1 MFIKNGKINVF
12 LLRMKMPKDNK
23 LTPVISDEAKYRKKS
38 KYKGRPRSKH
48 KHDYKI
54 VILHIYGKIYT
65 GSERI
70 REYINIAKVCRIC
83 GRIKDMNWNEKS
95 EYCNNRQL
103 FSDSLI
109 EEKTKYLE
117 HWYSNFFDNTA
128 YKSKE
133 DLIEK
138 DINSN

>member
-1 MFIKNGKINVF
+1 MSNANKRITPITQDE
-12 LLRMKMPKDNK
+12 PKHK
-23 LTPVISDEAKYRKKS
+23 KKS
-38 KYKGRPRSKH
+38 KYKGKPRSKH

-54 VILHIYGKIYT
+54 VILHTYSKLYT
-65 GSERI
+65 GSEKI
-70 REYINIAKVCRIC
+70 IEYINIAKVCKTC
-83 GRIKDMNWNEKS
+83 GRVKDMNWNEKS
-95 EYCNNRQL
+95 KYCHNRQL